1 MLHST
6 NMSDAVVMW
15 MKCVQVLGQP
25 VLLTEGAC
33 LEERAAVVAWAMEA
47 SPTSDNVIIIRL

>member
-1 MLHST
+1 
-6 NMSDAVVMW
+6 MSDAVVMW

-33 LEERAAVVAWAMEA
+33 LEERAVVVARA